1 MNTNTST
8 TDFIS
13 KTVLNDDD
21 IIRSEEGLIF
31 NPYNPLNV
39 EITLNDVQSILT
51 NYGIPPI
58 VNNLA
63 LYKRAFMHR
72 SYTKRPHFE
81 NVLQNITIVEKP
93 NDCMPLS
100 SKSNE
105 RLEFLGDG
113 ILELVTKFYLYRRFP
128 KENEGFMTEK
138 KIAIVKNE
146 AIGKIALEMHLN
158 NWLILSK
165 HAEEKKIRTNLKKLG
180 CLFEA
185 FLGAMFLDFNKI
197 TVKDEDRWFE
207 TLFIS
212 GPGFQSGI
220 GFQMAQKFVENIFEK
235 HIDWIALIQ
244 NDDNYKNILQVKIQK
259 EFKVTPHYLEIEH
272 DAELG
277 YKMGVYLC
285 LGQPIFHLT
294 HADSVDISFFKN
306 FKTIHDY
313 VYENKKIF
321 LFMGQGQHKIK
332 RKAEQ
337 IACNEA
343 IEFIKTQSNEIL
355 PLPLQEIKEI
365 SENIMLEMLDE

>member
-1 MNTNTST
+1 MNSS

-113 ILELVTKFYLYRRFP
+113 ILELVTKFYYIDDFQ
-128 KENEGFMTEK
+128 K
-138 KIAIVKNE
+138 KMRV
-146 AIGKIALEMHLN
+146 L
-158 NWLILSK
+158 
-165 HAEEKKIRTNLKKLG
+165 
-180 CLFEA
+180 
-185 FLGAMFLDFNKI
+185 
-197 TVKDEDRWFE
+197 
-207 TLFIS
+207 
-212 GPGFQSGI
+212 
-220 GFQMAQKFVENIFEK
+220 
-235 HIDWIALIQ
+235 
-244 NDDNYKNILQVKIQK
+244 
-259 EFKVTPHYLEIEH
+259 
-272 DAELG
+272 
-277 YKMGVYLC
+277 
-285 LGQPIFHLT
+285 
-294 HADSVDISFFKN
+294 
-306 FKTIHDY
+306 
-313 VYENKKIF
+313 
-321 LFMGQGQHKIK
+321 
-332 RKAEQ
+332 
-337 IACNEA
+337 
-343 IEFIKTQSNEIL
+343 
-355 PLPLQEIKEI
+355 
-365 SENIMLEMLDE
+365 